1 VSIFLIAVGLSLVGG
16 VGGLLVASGVL
27 LISDSTRAKLIP
39 WLVSYA
45 VGALL
50 GVSMLDLLPSSLAQ
64 LPAQRVFATLLMGIL
79 LFFVLE
85 KLVLWRHCHIHDC
98 EVHES
103 SVFPVLVGDAFH
115 NFVDGAVVAAA
126 VMTSVPLGI
135 STALAV
141 AAHEIPQ
148 EVGDFAILL
157 NAGYSRRK
165 ALLLNLLSSAAS
177 AVGAIAALVA
187 FDTIPRMLPY
197 FLAMAAASFLY
208 VAMADLIPGLHR
220 GRTDASSM
228 RQILLI
234 AAGYRDNAHPLSV
247 RDRGHADPSTYL
259 RSGIGLAAPHR
270 IGKIIAPH
278 YMQRGR
284 SPNNTQKRMEGEPMT
299 RIFATVVVMLAMGAP
314 AWAAQRENL
323 EIFRDVSEQV
333 LQYSRFTIFDSVG
346 ATVHEGVVTLSG
358 KVTMPFK
365 SNDIERRVASVEGV
379 TAVRND
385 VTVLPVSQFDD
396 ELRLRIARA
405 IYGNANFWGYGA
417 MRNPPVHIIV
427 EDGHVTL
434 EGVVNS
440 NIDRLLARS
449 MASTFGTFS
458 VTNNL
463 KTDAEIVAELE
474 RL

>member
-1 VSIFLIAVGLSLVGG
+1 MSIFLIAVGLSLLGG
-16 VGGLLVASGVL
+16 FGGLLVASGVL
-27 LISDSTRAKLIP
+27 LIGDTTRAKLVP

-50 GVSMLDLLPSSLAQ
+50 GVSMLALLPTSLAQ
-64 LPAQRVFATLLMGIL
+64 LPAERVLATLLVGIL

-103 SVFPVLVGDAFH
+103 SVLPVLVGDAFH

-157 NAGYSRRK
+157 NAGYSRSK
-165 ALLLNLLSSAAS
+165 ALLLNLLSSVAS

-187 FDTIPRMLPY
+187 FDTVPRLLPY

-234 AAGYRDNAHPLSV
+234 AAG
-247 RDRGHADPSTYL
+247 
-259 RSGIGLAAPHR
+259 IG
-270 IGKIIAPH
+270 
-278 YMQRGR
+278 
-284 SPNNTQKRMEGEPMT
+284 T
-299 RIFATVVVMLAMGAP
+299 ML
-314 AWAAQRENL
+314 
-323 EIFRDVSEQV
+323 V
-333 LQYSRFTIFDSVG
+333 L
-346 ATVHEGVVTLSG
+346 
-358 KVTMPFK
+358 
-365 SNDIERRVASVEGV
+365 
-379 TAVRND
+379 
-385 VTVLPVSQFDD
+385 
-396 ELRLRIARA
+396 
-405 IYGNANFWGYGA
+405 
-417 MRNPPVHIIV
+417 
-427 EDGHVTL
+427 
-434 EGVVNS
+434 
-440 NIDRLLARS
+440 
-449 MASTFGTFS
+449 
-458 VTNNL
+458 
-463 KTDAEIVAELE
+463 
-474 RL
+474 